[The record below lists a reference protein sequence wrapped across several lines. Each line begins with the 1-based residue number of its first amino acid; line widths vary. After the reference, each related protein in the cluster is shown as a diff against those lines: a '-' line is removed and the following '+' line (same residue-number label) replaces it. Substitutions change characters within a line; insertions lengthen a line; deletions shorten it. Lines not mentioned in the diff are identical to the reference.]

1 MSVTTRTWRLVV
13 IAMACWLLDPGLTAA
28 EWYVAG
34 QAGVNFADRLKN
46 VQGTGPSS
54 GLLFPDFDL
63 KNSVAYGGKLGVFP
77 GNGAIGIELDAFHS
91 TPHIKA
97 LDNAPGI
104 HLGVTNV
111 GLNVLFRYPGPT
123 FQPYAGIGGAAL
135 IARLGEAPGTQSD
148 SDVGFG
154 LNLIAG
160 MRALWPR
167 FFGSRLGQI
176 AAVSVGAIIFGFGHL
191 PMGGLAVVITA
202 VLGFCLGLIMVLH
215 RSIWPAVIA
224 HGVFDATTFALLP
237 WLMDFMRDTQKA
249 IGH

>member
-1 MSVTTRTWRLVV
+1 
-13 IAMACWLLDPGLTAA
+13 
-28 EWYVAG
+28 
-34 QAGVNFADRLKN
+34 
-46 VQGTGPSS
+46 
-54 GLLFPDFDL
+54 LLFPDFDL
-63 KNSVAYGGKLGVFP
+63 KNSVAYGGKIGVFP

-104 HLGVTNV
+104 HLSVTNV

-160 MRALWPR
+160 MRAFVTPYV
-167 FFGSRLGQI
+167 
-176 AAVSVGAIIFGFGHL
+176 AVFTEYKYTQSLLIF
-191 PMGGLAVVITA
+191 
-202 VLGFCLGLIMVLH
+202 
-215 RSIWPAVIA
+215 
-224 HGVFDATTFALLP
+224 D
-237 WLMDFMRDTQKA
+237 QA
-249 IGH
+249 IGAAGGFSGDYRAQIVMFGVSYHF

>member
-1 MSVTTRTWRLVV
+1 MSVTTRTWRLVIV
-13 IAMACWLLDPGLTAA
+13 AMACWLSNPGHSAA

-63 KNSVAYGGKLGVFP
+63 KNSVAYGGKIGVFP

-111 GLNVLFRYPGPT
+111 GLNVLFRYPGRT

-135 IARLGEAPGTQSD
+135 IAHLGEAPGTQSD

-160 MRALWPR
+160 MRAFVTPYV
-167 FFGSRLGQI
+167 
-176 AAVSVGAIIFGFGHL
+176 AVFTEYKYTQSLLIF
-191 PMGGLAVVITA
+191 
-202 VLGFCLGLIMVLH
+202 
-215 RSIWPAVIA
+215 
-224 HGVFDATTFALLP
+224 D
-237 WLMDFMRDTQKA
+237 QA
-249 IGH
+249 IGSLGGFSGDYRAQIVMFGVSYHF

>member
-1 MSVTTRTWRLVV
+1 MSVRTRTWRLVIV
-13 IAMACWLLDPGLTAA
+13 AMACWLSDPGLSAA

-63 KNSVAYGGKLGVFP
+63 KNSVAYGAKIGVFP
-77 GNGAIGIELDAFHS
+77 SNGAIGIELDAFHS

-111 GLNVLFRYPGPT
+111 GLNVLFRYPGRT

-154 LNLIAG
+154 LNLVAG
-160 MRALWPR
+160 MRAFVTPYV
-167 FFGSRLGQI
+167 
-176 AAVSVGAIIFGFGHL
+176 AVFTEYKYTQSLLIF
-191 PMGGLAVVITA
+191 
-202 VLGFCLGLIMVLH
+202 
-215 RSIWPAVIA
+215 
-224 HGVFDATTFALLP
+224 D
-237 WLMDFMRDTQKA
+237 QA
-249 IGH
+249 IGSLGGFSGDYRAQIVMFGVSYHF

>member
-1 MSVTTRTWRLVV
+1 MSVTTRTWRLVIV
-13 IAMACWLLDPGLTAA
+13 AMACWLLDPGHSTA

-104 HLGVTNV
+104 HLSVTNV
-111 GLNVLFRYPGPT
+111 GLNVLFRYPGRT

-154 LNLIAG
+154 LNLVAG
-160 MRALWPR
+160 MRAFVTPYV
-167 FFGSRLGQI
+167 
-176 AAVSVGAIIFGFGHL
+176 AVFTEYKYTQSLLIF
-191 PMGGLAVVITA
+191 
-202 VLGFCLGLIMVLH
+202 
-215 RSIWPAVIA
+215 
-224 HGVFDATTFALLP
+224 D
-237 WLMDFMRDTQKA
+237 QA
-249 IGH
+249 IGSLGGFSGDYRAQIVMFGVSYHF